1 MKPTARSSRNSDS
14 VFTRNEP
21 LESPD
26 PSARFRD
33 TISKSCKGFEIAI
46 VAKRDDPMKN
56 PDRFSSLVFFALGMM
71 TALWSLKYGFGSLS
85 EPGVGFIT
93 FFAGAILAL
102 LAALLFF
109 SSLREKTTPAGLRAL
124 WAGLDVKKVIYVLGL
139 LVAYTVLLRT
149 AGFLLC
155 TFILLFLLFRVKG
168 SYGIW
173 TTLGIGFFVTDVSY
187 LVFQVWLQVQLPR
200 GILG

>member
-1 MKPTARSSRNSDS
+1 
-14 VFTRNEP
+14 
-21 LESPD
+21 
-26 PSARFRD
+26 
-33 TISKSCKGFEIAI
+33 
-46 VAKRDDPMKN
+46 
-56 PDRFSSLVFFALGMM
+56 M
-71 TALWSLKYGFGSLS
+71 TSLWSLKYGFGSLS

-102 LAALLFF
+102 LSLLLFF
-109 SSLREKTTPAGLRAL
+109 SSFRDKEKPADLRDL
-124 WAGLDVKKVIYVLGL
+124 WAGLDVKKVLYVLGL
-139 LVAYTVLLRT
+139 LVVYPVLLRP
-149 AGFLLC
+149 AGFPLC

-173 TTLGIGFFVTDVSY
+173 TTLLASFFVTAVSY

>member
-1 MKPTARSSRNSDS
+1 VR
-14 VFTRNEP
+14 
-21 LESPD
+21 
-26 PSARFRD
+26 
-33 TISKSCKGFEIAI
+33 
-46 VAKRDDPMKN
+46 N
-56 PDRFSSLVFFALGMM
+56 PDRFSSLVLFAAGVM

-102 LAALLFF
+102 LALLLFF
-109 SSLREKTTPAGLRAL
+109 SSFRGKKTAGLREL
-124 WAGLDVKKVIYVLGL
+124 WAGLDTTKVLYVLGL
-139 LVAYTVLLRT
+139 LVAYAVLLRPG
-149 AGFLLC
+149 GFPLC

-168 SYGIW
+168 SYRTW
-173 TTLGIGFFVTDVSY
+173 TMVLVSFFVTAVSY

>member
-1 MKPTARSSRNSDS
+1 
-14 VFTRNEP
+14 
-21 LESPD
+21 
-26 PSARFRD
+26 
-33 TISKSCKGFEIAI
+33 
-46 VAKRDDPMKN
+46 
-56 PDRFSSLVFFALGMM
+56 M

-102 LAALLFF
+102 LSLLLFF
-109 SSLREKTTPAGLRAL
+109 SSFREKEKPADLRDL
-124 WAGLDVKKVIYVLGL
+124 WAGLDVKKVLYVLML
-139 LVAYTVLLRT
+139 LVVYPVLLRPV
-149 AGFLLC
+149 GFPLS

-173 TTLGIGFFVTDVSY
+173 TTLLASFFVTAVSY

>member
-1 MKPTARSSRNSDS
+1 
-14 VFTRNEP
+14 
-21 LESPD
+21 
-26 PSARFRD
+26 
-33 TISKSCKGFEIAI
+33 
-46 VAKRDDPMKN
+46 
-56 PDRFSSLVFFALGMM
+56 M
-71 TALWSLKYGFGSLS
+71 TSLWSLKYGFGSLS

-102 LAALLFF
+102 LSLLLFL
-109 SSLREKTTPAGLRAL
+109 SSFREKEKPADLSEL
-124 WAGLDVKKVIYVLGL
+124 WAGLDVKKVLYVLML
-139 LVAYTVLLRT
+139 LVVYPVLRRPV
-149 AGFLLC
+149 GFALC

-173 TTLGIGFFVTDVSY
+173 TTLLASFFVTAVSY

>member
-1 MKPTARSSRNSDS
+1 
-14 VFTRNEP
+14 
-21 LESPD
+21 
-26 PSARFRD
+26 
-33 TISKSCKGFEIAI
+33 
-46 VAKRDDPMKN
+46 
-56 PDRFSSLVFFALGMM
+56 M

-109 SSLREKTTPAGLRAL
+109 SSLREKEKPAGLREL
-124 WAGLDVKKVIYVLGL
+124 WAGLDVKKVLYVLGL
-139 LVAYTVLLRT
+139 LVAYTVSLRPG
-149 AGFLLC
+149 GFLLC
-155 TFILLFLLFRVKG
+155 TLILLFLLFRVKG
-168 SYGIW
+168 TYRIW
-173 TTLGIGFFVTDVSY
+173 TTLLVAFFVTAVSY

>member
-1 MKPTARSSRNSDS
+1 MR
-14 VFTRNEP
+14 
-21 LESPD
+21 
-26 PSARFRD
+26 
-33 TISKSCKGFEIAI
+33 
-46 VAKRDDPMKN
+46 N
-56 PDRFSSLVFFALGMM
+56 PDRFSSLVLFAGGMM

-102 LAALLFF
+102 LSLLLFF
-109 SSLREKTTPAGLRAL
+109 SSFREKEKPVALREL
-124 WAGLDVKKVIYVLGL
+124 WAGLDVKKVIYVLVL
-139 LVAYTVLLRT
+139 LIAYTVLLRPV
-149 AGFLLC
+149 GFPLC

-173 TTLGIGFFVTDVSY
+173 TPLFVSFFVTAVSY

>member
-1 MKPTARSSRNSDS
+1 
-14 VFTRNEP
+14 
-21 LESPD
+21 
-26 PSARFRD
+26 
-33 TISKSCKGFEIAI
+33 
-46 VAKRDDPMKN
+46 
-56 PDRFSSLVFFALGMM
+56 MM

-102 LAALLFF
+102 LSLLLFF
-109 SSLREKTTPAGLRAL
+109 SSFREKEKPAGLREL
-124 WAGLDVKKVIYVLGL
+124 WAGLDVKKVLYVLML
-139 LVAYTVLLRT
+139 LVVYPVLLRP
-149 AGFLLC
+149 AGFPLS
-155 TFILLFLLFRVKG
+155 TFVLLFLLFRVKG

-173 TTLGIGFFVTDVSY
+173 TTLLASFFVTAVSY

>member
-1 MKPTARSSRNSDS
+1 
-14 VFTRNEP
+14 
-21 LESPD
+21 
-26 PSARFRD
+26 
-33 TISKSCKGFEIAI
+33 
-46 VAKRDDPMKN
+46 
-56 PDRFSSLVFFALGMM
+56 M
-71 TALWSLKYGFGSLS
+71 TSLWSLKYGFGSLS

-102 LAALLFF
+102 LSLLLFL
-109 SSLREKTTPAGLRAL
+109 SSFREKEKQAELRAL
-124 WAGLDVKKVIYVLGL
+124 WAGLDVKKVLYVLML
-139 LVAYTVLLRT
+139 LVVYPVLLRPV
-149 AGFLLC
+149 GFALC

-173 TTLGIGFFVTDVSY
+173 TTLLASFFVTAVSY

>member
-1 MKPTARSSRNSDS
+1 MR
-14 VFTRNEP
+14 
-21 LESPD
+21 
-26 PSARFRD
+26 
-33 TISKSCKGFEIAI
+33 
-46 VAKRDDPMKN
+46 N
-56 PDRFSSLVFFALGMM
+56 PDRFSSLVLFAGGMM

-102 LAALLFF
+102 LSLLLFF
-109 SSLREKTTPAGLRAL
+109 SSFREKEKPADLLEL
-124 WAGLDVKKVIYVLGL
+124 WACLDVKKVLYVLLL
-139 LVAYTVLLRT
+139 LVVYPVLLRPV
-149 AGFLLC
+149 GFPLC

-173 TTLGIGFFVTDVSY
+173 TTLFASFFVTAVSY

>member
-1 MKPTARSSRNSDS
+1 M
-14 VFTRNEP
+14 
-21 LESPD
+21 
-26 PSARFRD
+26 
-33 TISKSCKGFEIAI
+33 IH
-46 VAKRDDPMKN
+46 
-56 PDRFSSLVFFALGMM
+56 PDRFSSLVLFAAGMM

-102 LAALLFF
+102 LALLLFF
-109 SSLREKTTPAGLRAL
+109 SSFRGKKPAGLREL
-124 WAGLDVKKVIYVLGL
+124 WAGLDATKVLYVLGL
-139 LVAYTVLLRT
+139 LVAYAVLLRPV
-149 AGFLLC
+149 GFPLC

-168 SYGIW
+168 SYRTW
-173 TTLGIGFFVTDVSY
+173 TMVLVSFFVTAISY

>member
-1 MKPTARSSRNSDS
+1 
-14 VFTRNEP
+14 
-21 LESPD
+21 
-26 PSARFRD
+26 
-33 TISKSCKGFEIAI
+33 
-46 VAKRDDPMKN
+46 
-56 PDRFSSLVFFALGMM
+56 M

-102 LAALLFF
+102 LSLLLFL
-109 SSLREKTTPAGLRAL
+109 SSFREKEKPADLLKL
-124 WAGLDVKKVIYVLGL
+124 WTGLDVKKVLYVLLL
-139 LVAYTVLLRT
+139 LVVYPVLLRPV
-149 AGFLLC
+149 GFPLC

-173 TTLGIGFFVTDVSY
+173 TTLLASFFVTAVSY

>member
-1 MKPTARSSRNSDS
+1 MR
-14 VFTRNEP
+14 
-21 LESPD
+21 
-26 PSARFRD
+26 
-33 TISKSCKGFEIAI
+33 
-46 VAKRDDPMKN
+46 N
-56 PDRFSSLVFFALGMM
+56 PDGFSSLVLFAGGVM

-102 LAALLFF
+102 LALLLFF
-109 SSLREKTTPAGLRAL
+109 SSLREKAKPAGLRGL
-124 WAGLDVKKVIYVLGL
+124 WAGLDVKKVLYVLGL
-139 LVAYTVLLRT
+139 LVAYTVLLRP
-149 AGFLLC
+149 AGFPLS

-168 SYGIW
+168 SYRIW
-173 TTLGIGFFVTDVSY
+173 TTLLVSFFVTAVST

>member
-1 MKPTARSSRNSDS
+1 MR
-14 VFTRNEP
+14 
-21 LESPD
+21 
-26 PSARFRD
+26 
-33 TISKSCKGFEIAI
+33 
-46 VAKRDDPMKN
+46 N
-56 PDRFSSLVFFALGMM
+56 PDRFSSLVLFAAGMM

-102 LAALLFF
+102 LSLLLFF
-109 SSLREKTTPAGLRAL
+109 SSFREKEKPAGLREL
-124 WAGLDVKKVIYVLGL
+124 WAGLDAKKVLYVLGL
-139 LVAYTVLLRT
+139 LVAYTVSLRPV
-149 AGFLLC
+149 GFALC

-168 SYGIW
+168 TYGIW
-173 TTLGIGFFVTDVSY
+173 PTLLVSCFVTAVCY

>member
-1 MKPTARSSRNSDS
+1 
-14 VFTRNEP
+14 
-21 LESPD
+21 
-26 PSARFRD
+26 
-33 TISKSCKGFEIAI
+33 
-46 VAKRDDPMKN
+46 
-56 PDRFSSLVFFALGMM
+56 MM
-71 TALWSLKYGFGSLS
+71 TSLWSLKYGFGSLS

-102 LAALLFF
+102 LSLLLFF
-109 SSLREKTTPAGLRAL
+109 SSFREKEKPADLRDL
-124 WAGLDVKKVIYVLGL
+124 WAGLDVKKVLYVLGL
-139 LVAYTVLLRT
+139 LVVYPVLLRP
-149 AGFLLC
+149 AGFPLC

-173 TTLGIGFFVTDVSY
+173 TTLLASFFVTAVSY